1 VTTTDPLRPNGD
13 GLVRTS
19 SGEQAALYV
28 RRLIFTGQLKPGS
41 RVPQDDIAR
50 ALGISRIPLREGL
63 IALEREG
70 WVTLE
75 MHRGAFVNALDER
88 SVRDHYEL
96 FGLIY
101 GYTVRHSMERS
112 GDELVERLAAIER
125 RLKAAQDPQEVGAQA
140 LRFHAAVIDGAR
152 SGRIKAVL
160 RAMSTIVPGDDFF
173 GLVPGAID
181 VERRSVAALVR
192 AIRRGDADRA
202 ANEYQRM
209 MRAMAD
215 LVVEVLRDEG
225 MFDTAADRPA
235 AGAAGAPER
244 APGRGGGG

>member
-1 VTTTDPLRPNGD
+1 MTSNESALPNGD

-28 RRLIFTGQLKPGS
+28 RRLIFDGQLKPGS

-50 ALGISRIPLREGL
+50 TLGISRIPLREAL

-88 SVRDHYEL
+88 AVRDHYEL

-101 GYTVRHSMERS
+101 GYTVRQALSRS
-112 GDELVERLAAIER
+112 GPELVERLAALER
-125 RLKAAQDPQEVGAQA
+125 AVRATEDPLEVGALA
-140 LRFHAAVIDGAR
+140 LRFHAAMIDGAR
-152 SGRIKAVL
+152 SIRIKTVL

-173 GLVPGAID
+173 RLVPGAVAI
-181 VERRSVAALVR
+181 ERRSLPPIMR
-192 AIRRGDADRA
+192 AIRRGDGDRA
-202 ANEYQRM
+202 AAEYQRM

-215 LVVEVLRDEG
+215 EVVDILRDRE
-225 MFDTAADRPA
+225 MFETTAAEPL
-235 AGAAGAPER
+235 G
-244 APGRGGGG
+244 